1 MAEKRHKK
9 RGSALTLILLLLVL
23 VAATAYLVLSL
34 KDAEVKNEQGS
45 VADVEVAEAPEVV
58 EAPEVAEEGPDDL
71 AETTLINAGDIA
83 PDFTAEMLD
92 GSRVTLSELKGKPTL
107 LIFWATW
114 CPPCRLELS
123 KLQEHIIDPY
133 GDRINVLPLSRG
145 EERSVVE
152 EYISKM
158 GYTYAVGLDS
168 DQSIYNKYASNY
180 IPRCFVIDAKGKVLY
195 SGVGYDDV
203 VAKEVEESIEKA
215 LR

>member
-1 MAEKRHKK
+1 MAEKKHKK
-9 RGSALTLILLLLVL
+9 RGSALTLILLLAVL
-23 VAATAYLVLSL
+23 VAVTTYLVLSL
-34 KDAEVKNEQGS
+34 KDAEVKSEQGS
-45 VADVEVAEAPEVV
+45 VADVEVNEEVSEVV
-58 EAPEVAEEGPDDL
+58 EETEDGPDDI

-92 GSRVTLSELKGKPTL
+92 GSHVTLSKLQGKPTL

-114 CPPCRLELS
+114 CPPCRMELS

-158 GYTYAVGLDS
+158 GYTFAVGLDS
-168 DQSIYNKYASNY
+168 DQSIFNKYATNY

-203 VAKEVEESIEKA
+203 VAMEVEESIEKA